1 MPATLTFL
9 GHSACLIETDEHAVL
24 IDPFLTGNP
33 GASTQPEHAAD
44 NVRCTHLAL
53 THGHADHVGDA
64 LPILRRTGAPL
75 YAAYELCNYFGEQGV
90 ESLEPGNPGGKI
102 ETDFGFVAFT
112 QAFHS
117 SSYEG
122 RYMGMP
128 CGLIIRIGGFT
139 IYHAGDTALFSDM
152 KLIGEMYMPHV
163 ALLPVG
169 DRFTMGPEHAARAAE
184 LIGAPTAV
192 PIHYNT
198 WPPIEVDLKSF
209 KPTGV
214 DVRALGAGESIKLG
228 G

>member
-1 MPATLTFL
+1 MSATLTFL
-9 GHSACLIETDEHAVL
+9 GHSACLIESGDHAVL

-33 GASTQPEHAAD
+33 AASDKPEHQAD
-44 NVRCTHLAL
+44 AIRCTHLAL

-75 YAAYELCNYFGEQGV
+75 YAAFEICNYFQEQGIEAV
-90 ESLEPGNPGGKI
+90 EPGNPGGKI
-102 ETDFGFVAFT
+102 DTDFGFIAFT

-128 CGLIIRIGGFT
+128 CGLVVRIGGVT

-152 KLIGEMYMPHV
+152 KLIGEMYMPHL
-163 ALLPVG
+163 ALVPAG
-169 DRFTMGPEHAARAAE
+169 DRFTMGPEHASRAAE
-184 LIGAPTAV
+184 LIGAPKCV

-209 KPTGV
+209 KPTNV
-214 DVRALGAGESIKLG
+214 EVLPMQAGERIDIP
-228 G
+228 